1 MKKAFACILLALAP
15 LAFADITVT
24 DVKGRS
30 VTVPG
35 VPERVVLGFYY
46 EDYLAVAGPGAADK
60 LVGLSLSTWRDWR
73 PRQFALYEKALR
85 TTRKTRPG
93 RSCKKASMKRA
104 AWPAGLP
111 PPPATAR
118 RTGS

>member
-46 EDYLAVAGPGAADK
+46 E
-60 LVGLSLSTWRDWR
+60 
-73 PRQFALYEKALR
+73 E
-85 TTRKTRPG
+85 TTDRK
-93 RSCKKASMKRA
+93 SVV
-104 AWPAGLP
+104 
-111 PPPATAR
+111 
-118 RTGS
+118 